1 MPPKKAAGEYDA
13 GATFHRIR
21 ITLTTSK
28 SVANLEKVSTIFS
41 HYLYRVLRDVMLRGW
56 IRCCSCESRLG

>member
-1 MPPKKAAGEYDA
+1 MSGMMPPAKKAAGEYDA

-28 SVANLEKVSTIFS
+28 SVANLEKVRRAGSWQPARIWGV
-41 HYLYRVLRDVMLRGW
+41 RV
-56 IRCCSCESRLG
+56 

>member
-1 MPPKKAAGEYDA
+1 MPNHLQQQEKSETMAAPPKKAAGEYDA

-28 SVANLEKVSTIFS
+28 SVANLEKV
-41 HYLYRVLRDVMLRGW
+41 RV
-56 IRCCSCESRLG
+56 